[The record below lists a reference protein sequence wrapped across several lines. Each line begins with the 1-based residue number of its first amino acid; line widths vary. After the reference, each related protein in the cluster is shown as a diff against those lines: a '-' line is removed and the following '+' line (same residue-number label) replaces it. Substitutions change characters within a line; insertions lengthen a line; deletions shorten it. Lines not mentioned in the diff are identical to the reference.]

1 MSVSEAQPRHVVFP
15 RASRVVMQYVR
26 LRRIVKLSKLG
37 GREISTKLAKLRVR
51 LMQKELKFLFCGCV
65 RRRDMQDQGGRAA
78 ILRKASS
85 WLTKHIPAMG
95 TPGSHRLPKF
105 DC

>member
-1 MSVSEAQPRHVVFP
+1 
-15 RASRVVMQYVR
+15 
-26 LRRIVKLSKLG
+26 
-37 GREISTKLAKLRVR
+37 
-51 LMQKELKFLFCGCV
+51 
-65 RRRDMQDQGGRAA
+65 MQDQGGRAA